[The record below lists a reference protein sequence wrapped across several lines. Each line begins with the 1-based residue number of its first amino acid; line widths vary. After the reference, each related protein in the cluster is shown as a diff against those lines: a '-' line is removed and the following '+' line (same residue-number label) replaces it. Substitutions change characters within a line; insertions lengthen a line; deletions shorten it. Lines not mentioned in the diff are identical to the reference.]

1 MTSLSLVF
9 TVLVATRFSRIVAE
23 GQRRTDTGS
32 PLPVFKPVAR
42 LGTEASLDQSL
53 DTSRELVPYSPT
65 AIRQH
70 PGTRSR
76 RWLPTLD
83 LVHEQAVDDTGAIFE
98 ELFALVSWL
107 LPQI

>member
-1 MTSLSLVF
+1 MVGTKISG
-9 TVLVATRFSRIVAE
+9 AE
-23 GQRRTDTGS
+23 GQSRTETGS

-53 DTSRELVPYSPT
+53 DTSRELVPCSFT

-70 PGTRSR
+70 HGTHYRRS
-76 RWLPTLD
+76 LPTLD

-98 ELFALVSWL
+98 VLNRRAFIDSVEVDRRT
-107 LPQI
+107 